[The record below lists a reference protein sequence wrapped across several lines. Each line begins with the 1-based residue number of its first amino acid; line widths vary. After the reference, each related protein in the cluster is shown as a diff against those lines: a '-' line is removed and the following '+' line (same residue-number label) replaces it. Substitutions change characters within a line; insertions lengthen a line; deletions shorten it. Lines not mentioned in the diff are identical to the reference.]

1 MNDKELK
8 EWEEEYKEVQQD
20 IKWLLPLMITIII
33 LNIILWRI

>member
-33 LNIILWRI
+33 LNIIL